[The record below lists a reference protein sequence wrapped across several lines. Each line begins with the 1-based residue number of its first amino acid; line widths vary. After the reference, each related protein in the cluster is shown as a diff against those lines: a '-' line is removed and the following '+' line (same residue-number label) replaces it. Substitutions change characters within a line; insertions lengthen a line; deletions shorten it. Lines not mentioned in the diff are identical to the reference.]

1 MRKPILFIYF
11 LIAVL
16 LRATSQG
23 GEIQARAF
31 WAGEPF
37 GVRYDEPLP
46 KAINIDVIVQFRNVG
61 DADETLL
68 FRKAPKDL
76 IPMIEKEEIVG
87 GLIYYR
93 VSYDTV
99 LGGGD
104 RIPSIIELSP
114 VRLGPGEMTEFR
126 FSIRIDA
133 KVPLNRVEFRYEVD
147 PRFAK
152 RFSGWSGAVETMVQ
166 RQAMNKAWPA
176 DQSGTGSHR

>member
-1 MRKPILFIYF
+1 MRKLIPFIYF

-23 GEIQARAF
+23 GEIQVRAF

-37 GVRYDEPLP
+37 GVRYDEPLTS
-46 KAINIDVIVQFRNVG
+46 AINVDVIVQFRNAG
-61 DADETLL
+61 DGDETLL
-68 FRKAPKDL
+68 FRKAPKNL
-76 IPMIEKEEIVG
+76 LPMLDKGEIVG

-99 LGGGD
+99 LGGGE

-114 VRLGPGEMTEFR
+114 VRLAPGEMTEFR
-126 FSIRIDA
+126 FPIRIDA
-133 KVPLNRVEFRYEVD
+133 IVPLNRVELRYEVD

-166 RQAMNKAWPA
+166 RQTMDKTWSA
-176 DQSGTGSHR
+176 DKSATGSGR